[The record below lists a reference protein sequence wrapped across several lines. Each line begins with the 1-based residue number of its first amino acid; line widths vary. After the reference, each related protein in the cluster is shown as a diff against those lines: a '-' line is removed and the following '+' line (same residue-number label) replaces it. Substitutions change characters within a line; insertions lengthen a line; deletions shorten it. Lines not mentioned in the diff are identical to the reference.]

1 VASSRLSKNGSLL
14 KCSGTGLA
22 ESTLCSL
29 CSRATRGR
37 RRCVPA
43 AAPYVRAAPQENCSA
58 DTGAVGPALNPL
70 PRKRFPAGDQIRL
83 DGATTTRPA
92 ACGDPASQPA
102 DTAGVWSHRGSAEDM
117 NCGAYRLTGD
127 RSSCAAVGGSLIPAA
142 YTYGSSGPIMVSASI
157 FRAIS

>member
-1 VASSRLSKNGSLL
+1 LL

-37 RRCVPA
+37 RSCVPA
-43 AAPYVRAAPQENCSA
+43 AAPYVRAAPQGNCSA

-92 ACGDPASQPA
+92 ACGDPVSQPA
-102 DTAGVWSHRGSAEDM
+102 DTSVCGRIVGVRK
-117 NCGAYRLTGD
+117 
-127 RSSCAAVGGSLIPAA
+127 I
-142 YTYGSSGPIMVSASI
+142 
-157 FRAIS
+157 